1 MRALFLVQAMAD
13 MPDDRMLSAITRDA
27 VLLFAQGAATFLLP
41 VLVVAIIVGLVQ
53 TILSVSEQSLSF
65 LPKLLTL
72 VAVLAIAGESV
83 MNGLAGFLESGLL
96 DMVGA
101 IR

>member
-1 MRALFLVQAMAD
+1 MRVALLAQMAAD
-13 MPDDRMLSAITRDA
+13 MPDDRMMAALAREA
-27 VLLFAQGAATFLLP
+27 VQLFASGAMTFLLP
-41 VLVVAIIVGLVQ
+41 VLIVAVVVGLIQ
-53 TILSVSEQSLSF
+53 TIFSVSEQSLSF

-72 VAVLAIAGESV
+72 VAVMAVAGESV
-83 MNGLAGFLESGLL
+83 MRGLAAFLETGLL

>member
-1 MRALFLVQAMAD
+1 MIAD
-13 MPDDRMLSAITRDA
+13 MPDDRMLAAVTRAA
-27 VLLFAQGAATFLLP
+27 VLLFSQSAATFLVP
-41 VLVVAIIVGLVQ
+41 VLVVAVVVGLVQ
-53 TILSVSEQSLSF
+53 TVLSVQESSLSF

-72 VAVLAIAGESV
+72 VVVMAVAGEGV
-83 MNGLAGFLESGLL
+83 MRGLGDLLTGGLL

>member
-1 MRALFLVQAMAD
+1 MIFLVQLAGD
-13 MPDDRMLSAITRDA
+13 MPDDRMMAALTRDA
-27 VLLFAQGAATFLLP
+27 VQLFATSAATFLVP
-41 VLVVAIIVGLVQ
+41 VLVVAVVVGLVQ
-53 TILSVSEQSLSF
+53 TILSISEQSLSF

-72 VAVLAIAGESV
+72 VAVMAVAGESV
-83 MNGLAGFLESGLL
+83 MRGLAGFLETGLI